1 MRLTAQQLRALRASP
16 LYLTDSPVGAHIG
29 NLLPKKTEFR
39 RNDNRSF
46 LSAFY
51 SFSTR
56 LKKGLACSPLKS
68 IPIFSFCILTVS
80 KLITN
85 SIIFICV
92 FETMAIFFN
101 NMSIII
107 FLVLSLDISKIHG
120 ILRLYKNKR
129 RFKNDKRNTDRKI
142 QRKPIH

>member
-1 MRLTAQQLRALRASP
+1 MRLTAQRLRAQRATP
-16 LYLTDSPVGAHIG
+16 LYLTDSPVGAHTG
-29 NLLPKKTEFR
+29 NLLPKK
-39 RNDNRSF
+39 RSSEGTTTDLF

-85 SIIFICV
+85 SIIFIYV
-92 FETMAIFFN
+92 FETTAIFFN
-101 NMSIII
+101 NISIII
-107 FLVLSLDISKIHG
+107 FLILSLDISKIHG